1 MESISVAKAT
11 TKSFF
16 SKVLS
21 GTLLIAG
28 TAIGAGMLGIPL
40 LTAQA
45 GLYPAL
51 LITGL
56 VWVFMLA
63 TGWLIVEATLW
74 MPPGANILTI
84 TGRLLGARGRLLAG
98 ALFLFLYY
106 CLMTAYVAGGAPI
119 FSALLTGATGLALP
133 GMSAHLLFALVFG
146 LIVFRGVRSIDRV
159 NLFLMLGMA
168 LSYLFLVGFGVQGV
182 NREHF
187 VFFDLP
193 AAFTAAPVLFS
204 AFGYHNVIPSLCTYL
219 ERDRKALR
227 LSIVFGTSIA
237 LIVYAVWQWLV
248 IGSVPLEAIAAAK
261 AAGQP
266 ATAVLQTI
274 HAHPWLGRSASAFG
288 FFALVTSL
296 LGVALS
302 MVDFIADGLRKY
314 HVRRFV
320 PTLLTFAP
328 PLLIAVIDPTLFD
341 RALGI
346 SGGFGEAFLNGLLPV
361 LLVWA
366 GRYKLKLASEAGLAG
381 GKPILWLLAAIAIG
395 VFLLEAVV
403 LVKEF

>member
-1 MESISVAKAT
+1 METVSVAKAT

-16 SKVLS
+16 SRVLS

-63 TGWLIVEATLW
+63 TGLLIVEATLW
-74 MPPGANILTI
+74 MPPGANILSI
-84 TGRLLGARGRLLAG
+84 TGRLLGAKGRLLAG
-98 ALFLFLYY
+98 VLFLFLYY
-106 CLMTAYVAGGAPI
+106 CLMTAYIAGGAPI
-119 FSALLTGATGLALP
+119 FSALFTGATGLALP
-133 GMSAHLLFALVFG
+133 GISAYILFALLFG
-146 LIVFRGVRSIDRV
+146 LIVFRGIRSIDRV
-159 NLFLMLGMA
+159 NLLLVLGMA
-168 LSYLFLVGFGVQGV
+168 VSYVFLVGFGAQAV
-182 NREHF
+182 NLERF

-227 LSIVFGTSIA
+227 LSIVLGTSFA
-237 LIVYAVWQWLV
+237 MAVYAIWQWLV

-274 HAHPWLGRSASAFG
+274 TTHPWLGRCASAFG
-288 FFALVTSL
+288 FLALVTSL

-302 MVDFIADGLRKY
+302 MVDFIADGVRKY
-314 HVRRFV
+314 TMKRLV
-320 PTLLTFAP
+320 PTLLTFVP
-328 PLLIAVIDPTLFD
+328 PLFIAIIDPTLFD

-361 LLVWA
+361 LLVWV
-366 GRYKLKLASEAGLAG
+366 GRYRLKLDSEMSLKG
-381 GKPILWLLAAIAIG
+381 GKPMLWLLGASAVG
-395 VFLLEAVV
+395 VFLLEAVS
-403 LVKEF
+403 LMS

>member
-1 MESISVAKAT
+1 MESISAVKTA

-56 VWVFMLA
+56 VWIFMLA
-63 TGWLIVEATLW
+63 TGLLVVEATLW

-84 TGRLLGARGRLLAG
+84 TGRLLGNKGRLLAG
-98 ALFLFLYY
+98 VLFLFLYY

-119 FSALLTGATGLALP
+119 FSAIFTGATGLSLP
-133 GMSAHLLFALVFG
+133 GMSTYILFALLFG
-146 LIVFRGVRSIDRV
+146 LIVMRGVRSIDRM
-159 NLFLMLGMA
+159 NLLLMIGMA
-168 LSYLFLVGFGVQGV
+168 ASYAFLVGFGAQGV
-182 NREHF
+182 SMERF

-227 LSIVFGTSIA
+227 LSVCLGTTIA
-237 LIVYAVWQWLV
+237 LIVYVIWQWLV
-248 IGSVPLEAIAAAK
+248 IGSVPLEAIAEAK

-266 ATAVLQTI
+266 ATVVLQAIT
-274 HAHPWLGRSASAFG
+274 ANPWLGTFASGFG
-288 FFALVTSL
+288 FLALVTSL

-302 MVDFIADGLRKY
+302 MVDFLADGLRKY
-314 HVRRFV
+314 TTKRFV
-320 PTLLTFAP
+320 PTLLTFVP
-328 PLLIAVIDPTLFD
+328 PLLIAIIDPTLFD

-366 GRYKLKLASEAGLAG
+366 GRYKLKLGGEEALGG
-381 GKPILWLLAAIAIG
+381 GKPLLWLLGAVAVSVFFLEAIA
-395 VFLLEAVV
+395 LLT
-403 LVKEF
+403 